1 MKYISKERAKEWLD
15 GYKDQ
20 TAYFTGELNY
30 TAMREMFRQMHFGV
44 AETETILAALVL
56 AGAKFTL

>member
-1 MKYISKERAKEWLD
+1 MKYVYKKKAEEWFENN
-15 GYKDQ
+15 KDQ

-30 TAMREMFRQMHFGV
+30 TAMREMFSQMHFGT